1 MFHLRERFD
10 HRDLELIQYYELQ
23 FKGISPNGKLFY
35 TLMMNPSQT
44 LFASHSNI

>member
-23 FKGISPNGKLFY
+23 YLNFSYEAVTKTHKDTDNFLV
-35 TLMMNPSQT
+35 TAM
-44 LFASHSNI
+44 